1 MREVLARDRDP
12 LGGRVE
18 RAGVGVDLG
27 AIQVW
32 ADLEPDAVHARVSV
46 ERAVEVDPAGPVP
59 LGRHL
64 EEDELLEG
72 DPRGGE
78 LWEEPAEPGPAGPDD
93 VIGLEGGPPAAG
105 RRGLRTGAIRREA
118 DPLAVGPRLAD
129 HDPRARLAG
138 PPYQRPH
145 PVGRP
150 QHARLRLMQHEG
162 QVVHGHAREE
172 AGAPPL
178 AASPPPETPSPGR

>member
-27 AIQVW
+27 AVQVG

-105 RRGLRTGAIRREA
+105 GHPPPRPPPAHAAQRPSPPRPRGGRGGR
-118 DPLAVGPRLAD
+118 P
-129 HDPRARLAG
+129 PRATSARPGCRPRAG
-138 PPYQRPH
+138 P
-145 PVGRP
+145 
-150 QHARLRLMQHEG
+150 ARC
-162 QVVHGHAREE
+162 
-172 AGAPPL
+172 
-178 AASPPPETPSPGR
+178 PPPSRPRGARTTPRPTPPA